1 MILFPAI
8 DILDGK
14 CVRLK
19 QGDYDEQT
27 IYHESPLEMAKIW
40 KNKGAEFLHI
50 VDLDAARTNEV
61 RNKTLIQSI
70 TKQIDIPIQVGGGIR
85 TMKRIKTYLSS
96 GVNRVIIGTAAIN
109 NPQFLKEA
117 VTTYKEKIAVSLD
130 ARNGFIATEGWE
142 KTSTVKAIDFVKKL
156 EKLGVRTIIYTD
168 IAKDGML
175 QGPNFK
181 ELQEINEKTSM
192 DVIASGGVTSKKDI
206 QALQQMNLY
215 GAIIGKALYD
225 GNLELEAAL
234 EVTSNEN

>member
-70 TKQIDIPIQVGGGIR
+70 AKQIDIPIQIGGGIR
-85 TMKRIKTYLSS
+85 TMERIKTYLSS

>member
-70 TKQIDIPIQVGGGIR
+70 AKQIDIPIQVGGGIR
-85 TMKRIKTYLSS
+85 TMERIKTYLSS

-142 KTSTVKAIDFVKKL
+142 KTSTVKAIDFVKK
-156 EKLGVRTIIYTD
+156 VR
-168 IAKDGML
+168 
-175 QGPNFK
+175 
-181 ELQEINEKTSM
+181 EIRC
-192 DVIASGGVTSKKDI
+192 
-206 QALQQMNLY
+206 
-215 GAIIGKALYD
+215 
-225 GNLELEAAL
+225 
-234 EVTSNEN
+234 